1 MDKIGIITIVNGN
14 NYGNVLQNYALQKT
28 IKKIGFASETIDR
41 QLSNS
46 TGSIF
51 SNCRMSLNAVLKKCK
66 GDRLHAYKVNRI
78 RAFQNFR
85 RKYIK
90 YSSFHI
96 KGNKF
101 PPERE
106 KEYDTFVFGSDQI
119 WNLKFAFVREE
130 CDVFFGKFAAKHKKI
145 AYAGSFGTVNVPNEY
160 QACVSGCLKDF
171 RSVSVREYAGKE
183 LCAQLGI
190 KSEVVPDPTLLL
202 SVDEWREI
210 EKCPFG
216 IKKNYMLTYFLGEI
230 SDQIRTEIE
239 RYAEERGL
247 ELINLNHSIRFCRTE
262 RDLDLFSAAPDEFL
276 WLIDHCT
283 AFVTDSF
290 HGSVFSL
297 IFGKP
302 FQVIERVANEKDN
315 NMSSRIVTL
324 LEMFCESHRL
334 KSLHIDAEMLQTAL
348 GMKNSQIHGDLRKQG
363 FQYLQ
368 TQLSMKGDLCD

>member
-1 MDKIGIITIVNGN
+1 M
-14 NYGNVLQNYALQKT
+14 
-28 IKKIGFASETIDR
+28 
-41 QLSNS
+41 
-46 TGSIF
+46 
-51 SNCRMSLNAVLKKCK
+51 
-66 GDRLHAYKVNRI
+66 
-78 RAFQNFR
+78 
-85 RKYIK
+85 
-90 YSSFHI
+90 
-96 KGNKF
+96 
-101 PPERE
+101 
-106 KEYDTFVFGSDQI
+106 
-119 WNLKFAFVREE
+119 
-130 CDVFFGKFAAKHKKI
+130 
-145 AYAGSFGTVNVPNEY
+145 
-160 QACVSGCLKDF
+160 
-171 RSVSVREYAGKE
+171 
-183 LCAQLGI
+183 CAQLGI

-202 SVDEWREI
+202 SIDEWREI